1 MWLACHDWSMRLRS
15 KSRAISEPKTTES
28 SKPSSNIPKDPDS
41 FVTTFIE
48 SIQGHRLTAA
58 LEMVADDCEYDNVPI
73 TKVFGRAAIEQTLG
87 GFLAECSAYEW
98 LIHHQVSS
106 GDLEHGV
113 VMNERTD
120 PFEIDGRWVD
130 LDVAGLFV
138 ISNGKIALWRDY
150 FDREIFTKAL
160 AAK

>member
-1 MWLACHDWSMRLRS
+1 MRLRP
-15 KSRAISEPKTTES
+15 KSRTTTEPKVAATA
-28 SKPSSNIPKDPDS
+28 KSNLPQDPDA
-41 FVTTFIE
+41 FVTAFIE

-120 PFEIDGRWVD
+120 RFEIDGRWVD

-138 ISNGKIALWRDY
+138 ISKGKIALWRDY

>member
-1 MWLACHDWSMRLRS
+1 MRLRP
-15 KSRAISEPKTTES
+15 KSRTTSEPKSTETS
-28 SKPSSNIPKDPDS
+28 EPKSNLPKDPDA
-41 FVTTFIE
+41 FVTAFIE

-58 LEMVADDCEYDNVPI
+58 LEMVSDDCEYDNVPI
-73 TKVFGRAAIEQTLG
+73 TKVFGRSAIEQTLG

-120 PFEIDGRWVD
+120 RFEIDGRWID

>member
-1 MWLACHDWSMRLRS
+1 MVGM
-15 KSRAISEPKTTES
+15 TTDAVET
-28 SKPSSNIPKDPDS
+28 PDS
-41 FVTTFIE
+41 FIRSF
-48 SIQGHRLTAA
+48 TASLA
-58 LEMVADDCEYDNVPI
+58 AKNIDAASAMISNDCEYDNVPI

-98 LIHHQVSS
+98 IIHHQVAS

-120 PFEIDGRWVD
+120 RFQIDGRWVE

-138 ISNGKIALWRDY
+138 VSESKIALWRDY
-150 FDREIFTKAL
+150 FDRENFAKAL
-160 AAK
+160 ANK